1 MSEFDCSLE
10 VRVWMAQKLLA
21 DREKEPM
28 PGYLTREQF
37 ENRDLGEP
45 FPGDY
50 IEEGAP
56 EESCST
62 CDGSGWLYIT
72 IGSGEGYIKD
82 GCPDCAP
89 ILGADETITQA
100 RERMS
105 PAELA
110 ADLAYEEQRCEA
122 CGAAWKGCKC

>member
-10 VRVWMAQKLLA
+10 VRVWMAQKLFA
-21 DREKEPM
+21 EGRIKM

-37 ENRDLGEP
+37 EAWDLGEP

-50 IEEGAP
+50 LEE
-56 EESCST
+56 
-62 CDGSGWLYIT
+62 
-72 IGSGEGYIKD
+72 
-82 GCPDCAP
+82 
-89 ILGADETITQA
+89 ETIAEA

-105 PAELA
+105 PDELV